1 MNINK
6 KAILVVSIGTIH
18 KETREK
24 TINSIEEEIKKAY
37 PNYSIYRAFTSKL
50 IIKKLI
56 KNDNLKINTINEAL
70 EKIINDNIKELI
82 IQPTHIVNG
91 IENNIMIE
99 TISNYK
105 DKFESIK
112 IGDPLL
118 TSTKDYNKLIDIIIK
133 KFSYLKE
140 NEALI
145 CVGHGSNN
153 CVNSNYERLNYMF
166 KEKGFKNIFVVTIK
180 GYSNL
185 SNIIL
190 ELKNLNPKKITLMP
204 LMFVSGNHVL
214 KDIIGDNKDSWKS
227 ILEDNGFKVEYS
239 LKSLGEYKEIRK
251 IYIEH
256 IKEAKLL
263 FKK

>member
-6 KAILVVSIGTIH
+6 KAILVVSFGTIH

-37 PNYSIYRAFTSKL
+37 PNYSIYKAFTSKI
-50 IIKKLI
+50 IIKKL

-91 IENNIMIE
+91 IENNLMIE
-99 TISNYK
+99 TILNYK
-105 DKFESIK
+105 DNFESIK

-140 NEALI
+140 DEVLI

-153 CVNSNYERLNYMF
+153 CVNSIYERLNYMF
-166 KEKGFKNIFVVTIK
+166 KEKGFKNIFVATIK

-190 ELKNLNPKKITLMP
+190 ELKDFNPKKITLMP
-204 LMFVSGNHVL
+204 LMIVSGNHVL

-227 ILEDNGFKVEYS
+227 ILEDNDFKVEYS

-256 IKEAKLL
+256 IKDAKLL
-263 FKK
+263 